1 MLAPTFPPEG
11 PWAAYVWV
19 VIWLPLL
26 FRILFLARPGR
37 RAIAKLAP
45 HAGWALKQLM
55 ELPVRG
61 LRLLLLNEVLAFSL
75 PLLMVYLYRQVSDPI
90 GWRTWEEAPLFG
102 ELLLLVMAV
111 AWLALDLLRVRRVRK
126 MLLAVERHDVDRLRK
141 VAEVGLGARRLLR
154 KFSGREP
161 KSDVEEKE
169 TRPWLSLAKRAG
181 GLALLTRKITPQGLA
196 AAVAWSAAEELARR
210 GAGKLSDRLDEHIEA
225 SAVVLVRRSS
235 RTALLLAC
243 RDLVM
248 GLLPL
253 LVLALLPALM

>member
-1 MLAPTFPPEG
+1 M
-11 PWAAYVWV
+11 
-19 VIWLPLL
+19 
-26 FRILFLARPGR
+26 PGH
-37 RAIAKLAP
+37 AWPGQAKLSLAKP
-45 HAGWALKQLM
+45 GQVW
-55 ELPVRG
+55 PG
-61 LRLLLLNEVLAFSL
+61 LAMQGF
-75 PLLMVYLYRQVSDPI
+75 
-90 GWRTWEEAPLFG
+90 A
-102 ELLLLVMAV
+102 
-111 AWLALDLLRVRRVRK
+111 
-126 MLLAVERHDVDRLRK
+126 
-141 VAEVGLGARRLLR
+141 
-154 KFSGREP
+154 
-161 KSDVEEKE
+161 
-169 TRPWLSLAKRAG
+169 WLSLAKRAG